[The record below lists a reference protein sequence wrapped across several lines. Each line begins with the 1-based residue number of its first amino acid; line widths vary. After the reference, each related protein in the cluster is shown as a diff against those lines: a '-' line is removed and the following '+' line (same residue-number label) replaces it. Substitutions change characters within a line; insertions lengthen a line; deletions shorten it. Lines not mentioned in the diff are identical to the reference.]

1 MELTPRDQLIQV
13 LTTYLS
19 KPHIL
24 MKGPMKFYLTRL
36 RSGQNLKV
44 SHIRT
49 LLPYLRWDLR
59 PMTDQQLLIHFSEI
73 TRSHRQ
79 PVTMQPTHTL
89 EACL

>member
-1 MELTPRDQLIQV
+1 MEPTPRDQLIQL

-49 LLPYLRWDLR
+49 LLPYLRRDLR
-59 PMTDQQLLIHFSEI
+59 PMTDQQILIHFSEI
-73 TRSHRQ
+73 TRSQRQ

-89 EACL
+89 EAFL

>member
-1 MELTPRDQLIQV
+1 MEPTPRDQLIQL

-19 KPHIL
+19 KPHIQ
-24 MKGPMKFYLTRL
+24 MKGPIKFYLTRL

-49 LLPYLRWDLR
+49 ILPYLRWDLR

-73 TRSHRQ
+73 TRSHIQ

-89 EACL
+89 EAFL

>member
-1 MELTPRDQLIQV
+1 MELTPRDQLIQL

-19 KPHIL
+19 KPHIQ
-24 MKGPMKFYLTRL
+24 MKGPIKFYLTRL

-59 PMTDQQLLIHFSEI
+59 PMTDQQLLIHSSDI

-89 EACL
+89 EAFL

>member
-89 EACL
+89 EAFL